1 MNKQLKIKWL
11 KALRS
16 GEYDQGV
23 GHYVT
28 AGKKYDSFCCLG
40 VLCDI
45 QDAVWD
51 MNGYNKAYDLDGRTL
66 VGDAFAPNGPD
77 WVEQR
82 RLATMNDSG
91 DSFKKIA
98 KYIERHL

>member
-1 MNKQLKIKWL
+1 MNKQLKTKWL
-11 KALRS
+11 EALRS

-28 AGKKYDSFCCLG
+28 AGKEYDSFCCLG

-51 MNGYNKAYDLDGRTL
+51 MNGYNNAYDLDVKTM
-66 VGDAFAPNGPD
+66 VGDAHVPNGPD
-77 WVEQR
+77 WSGQNG
-82 RLATMNDSG
+82 LATMNDSG
-91 DSFKKIA
+91 DSFNKIA
-98 KYIERHL
+98 KYIERHF